1 MGGVYAGNP
10 CVKIMDYSEFTEK
23 HRNKMEESPVFD
35 ESYVIGR
42 ITVEKKL
49 KMKELLGKGI
59 GYIV

>member
-1 MGGVYAGNP
+1 M
-10 CVKIMDYSEFTEK
+10 KIMDYSEFTEK